1 MSESIG
7 AKLRQTREQRHLTLQ
22 QVSETTK
29 IRKHYLEAL
38 ENDDLSAIP
47 STAQAR
53 GFLRLYADSL
63 GLDMNALVPTP
74 RSVEPPSMPE
84 PLAAS
89 ADVPAD
95 SASRTT
101 SSSETDAASRPEGPA
116 RPGFLANLRERFSR
130 KPSEAS
136 AESQNESEASGQ
148 NQGQKPE
155 AFVPARVTE
164 ELPAQPEPVQEEAR
178 QDESQEPRPATTKS
192 RTKRRSTAARPK
204 GTSRAAR
211 GADEKKNVNE

>member
-7 AKLRQTREQRHLTLQ
+7 AKLRQTREQRHLTLE

-74 RSVEPPSMPE
+74 RPVEPPPAPE
-84 PLAAS
+84 PPAAS
-89 ADVPAD
+89 PDVPAD
-95 SASRTT
+95 SASQAT
-101 SSSETDAASRPEGPA
+101 SSSEADTSRPGGPA
-116 RPGFLANLRERFSR
+116 RPSFLSNLRQRFTR
-130 KPSEAS
+130 KPSEES
-136 AESQNESEASGQ
+136 AESQKESETPDQ
-148 NQGQKPE
+148 NQNPKPE

-164 ELPAQPEPVQEEAR
+164 ELPAQPEPLQEEAP
-178 QDESQEPRPATTKS
+178 QDESQEPKPTTTKD
-192 RTKRRSTAARPK
+192 RTTRGATARPK
-204 GTSRAAR
+204 RTSKIVRGT
-211 GADEKKNVNE
+211 DEKKNVNG